1 MRVLKIELLLSEM
14 NTILAKTFINFLSLG
29 KFWTGESS
37 EVNLGLFCSNFV
49 LNTINFAIING
60 MNNKKM
66 IGEIKVELKI

>member
-29 KFWTGESS
+29 NFWTGESI
-37 EVNLGLFCSNFV
+37 EVNLGLFGSNVV
-49 LNTINFAIING
+49 LNTMNFAING
-60 MNNKKM
+60 MKNKKM